1 MMGITETRLHDTKWV
16 NNLFNS
22 FLFPS
27 RFWGYYTWTCS
38 FLHHKSLLRLRLLNA
53 SPESGSEKS
62 WAGSVVK
69 EIYKL
74 EPGWPLVSVCSWLGW
89 SVWFQRKQMK
99 NQKPNVCLGPGFTCR
114 TNLWGVRCQ
123 EESFHALVH
132 AVPLLSFSVT
142 KHILIQPARPRA
154 NATFLGTLS
163 PSASWL
169 LSSEPFSQWVLTVC
183 LSISPSDLE
192 FFLNGG

>member
-1 MMGITETRLHDTKWV
+1 MMGITETGLHDTKWV

-27 RFWGYYTWTCS
+27 RFPGYYTRTCG
-38 FLHHKSLLRLRLLNA
+38 FLHRISLLRVRLLNA

-74 EPGWPLVSVCSWLGW
+74 GPEWPLVSVCSWLGW
-89 SVWFQRKQMK
+89 SVWFQGKQMK

-114 TNLWGVRCQ
+114 TNLWGVCCQ

-132 AVPLLSFSVT
+132 VVPQLSFLVA
-142 KHILIQPARPRA
+142 KRILIHVQDPEQMP
-154 NATFLGTLS
+154 LS
-163 PSASWL
+163 LAPSVQVPHAYSA
-169 LSSEPFSQWVLTVC
+169 QG
-183 LSISPSDLE
+183 PSLNE
-192 FFLNGG
+192 F